1 MASGQRRGAAVRV
14 ERWRQSWGRRAV
26 LGIPYVWLLVFFLV
40 PLLIVAKISISEIR
54 VGVPPYEPL
63 LDFADGAFVGIRA
76 TFNNFVL
83 LFEDDLYVSAYFQS
97 LTIAGLSTLMCL
109 AVGYPMALAI
119 ARAEPTRRPPLLLL
133 VILPFWTSFLI
144 RVYAWMGILKDEGLL
159 NGFLMWTGIISEP
172 LVIMNTS
179 AAVYV
184 GIVYSYLPFMVLP
197 LYATLEKLDPALLE
211 AAADLG
217 ARPFRAFLSV
227 TLPLSVPGIVAGSL
241 LVFVPAV
248 GEYVIPDLL
257 GGGDTQMLG
266 KALWDMFALNRDW
279 PSAAALAV
287 AMLAALALP
296 IALFQRWQSKLDH
309 PEGVE

>member
-1 MASGQRRGAAVRV
+1 MRV
-14 ERWRQSWGRRAV
+14 GSWRQVWGRRAV
-26 LGIPYVWLLVFFLV
+26 LGIPYVWLLLFFLV

-63 LDFADGAFVGIRA
+63 LEFADGAFIGVRA
-76 TFNNFVL
+76 TVTNFVL

-97 LTIAGLSTLMCL
+97 LTIAGISTLLCL
-109 AVGYPMALAI
+109 LIGYPMALAI
-119 ARAEPTRRPPLLLL
+119 ARARPERRPPLLLL

-159 NGFLMWTGIISEP
+159 NGVLMWLGVISEP
-172 LVIMNTS
+172 LVILNTDT
-179 AAVYV
+179 AVYI

-197 LYATLEKLDPALLE
+197 LYATLEKLDPSLLE

-217 ARPFRAFLSV
+217 ARPIRAFWSV

-296 IALFQRWQSKLDH
+296 IALFQKWQSKLDN
-309 PEGVE
+309 PEGQE

>member
-1 MASGQRRGAAVRV
+1 M
-14 ERWRQSWGRRAV
+14 
-26 LGIPYVWLLVFFLV
+26 GIPYVWLLLFFLV

-63 LDFADGAFVGIRA
+63 LEFADGAFIGVRA
-76 TFNNFVL
+76 TVTNFVL

-97 LTIAGLSTLMCL
+97 LTIAGVSTLLCL
-109 AVGYPMALAI
+109 LIGYPMALAI
-119 ARAEPTRRPPLLLL
+119 ARARPERRPPLLLL

-159 NGFLMWTGIISEP
+159 NGVLMWLGVISEP
-172 LVIMNTS
+172 LVILNTDT
-179 AAVYV
+179 AVYI

-197 LYATLEKLDPALLE
+197 LYATLEKLDPSLLE

-217 ARPFRAFLSV
+217 ARPIRAFWSV

-296 IALFQRWQSKLDH
+296 IALFQKWQSKLDN
-309 PEGVE
+309 PEGQE

>member
-1 MASGQRRGAAVRV
+1 MKQL
-14 ERWRQSWGRRAV
+14 WGRRAV
-26 LGIPYVWLLVFFLV
+26 LGIPYAWLVAFFLI
-40 PLLIVAKISISEIR
+40 PLLIVAKISVSEIAQA
-54 VGVPPYEPL
+54 VPPYEAL
-63 LDFADGAFVGIRA
+63 FEFVDGKHVEVHA
-76 TFNNFVL
+76 TLQNFIL

-97 LTIAGLSTLMCL
+97 LTIAGVSTLLCL
-109 AVGYPMALAI
+109 LIGYPMALGI
-119 ARAEPTRRPPLLLL
+119 ARAPESQRGPLLLL

-159 NGFLMWTGIISEP
+159 NGLLMWLGVIDDPLII
-172 LVIMNTS
+172 LNTDI
-179 AAVYV
+179 AVYI

-197 LYATLEKLDPALLE
+197 LYASLEKLDPSLLE

-217 ARPFRAFLSV
+217 AKPIKAFWAV
-227 TLPLSVPGIVAGSL
+227 TLPLSIPGIVAGSL

-287 AMLAALALP
+287 AMLAALAVP
-296 IALFQRWQSKLDH
+296 IAFFQKWQNRLEH
-309 PEGVE
+309 PEGEE

>member
-1 MASGQRRGAAVRV
+1 MRV

-26 LGIPYVWLLVFFLV
+26 LGVPFVWLLVFFLV

-63 LDFADGAFVGIRA
+63 LEFADGAFVGLRA
-76 TFNNFVL
+76 TINNFQL
-83 LFEDDLYVSAYFQS
+83 LFEDSLYVGAYFQS
-97 LTIAGLSTLMCL
+97 LTIAALSTLMCL
-109 AVGYPMALAI
+109 LIGYPMALAI
-119 ARAEPTRRPPLLLL
+119 ARAAPNRRPPLLLL

-144 RVYAWMGILKDEGLL
+144 RVYAWMGILKEEGLL
-159 NGFLMWTGIISEP
+159 NGLLMWLGVISEP
-172 LVIMNTS
+172 LVILNTT

-197 LYATLEKLDPALLE
+197 LYATLEKLDPSLLE

-217 ARPFRAFLSV
+217 ARPIRAFWSV
-227 TLPLSVPGIVAGSL
+227 TLPLSLPGIVSGSL

-287 AMLAALALP
+287 AMLAALAVP
-296 IALFQRWQSKLDH
+296 IALFQHWQAKLDQAQ
-309 PEGVE
+309 E

>member
-1 MASGQRRGAAVRV
+1 MAPRQRRGVAVRV
-14 ERWRQSWGRRAV
+14 GSWRQVWGRRAV
-26 LGIPYVWLLVFFLV
+26 LGIPYVWLLLFFLV

-63 LDFADGAFVGIRA
+63 LEFADGAFIGVRA
-76 TFNNFVL
+76 TVTNFVL

-97 LTIAGLSTLMCL
+97 LTIAGVSTLLCL
-109 AVGYPMALAI
+109 LIGYPMALAI
-119 ARAEPTRRPPLLLL
+119 ARARPERRPPLLLL

-159 NGFLMWTGIISEP
+159 NGVLMWLGIISEP
-172 LVIMNTS
+172 LVILNTDT
-179 AAVYV
+179 AVYI

-197 LYATLEKLDPALLE
+197 LYATLEKLDPSLLE

-217 ARPFRAFLSV
+217 ARPIRAFWSV

-296 IALFQRWQSKLDH
+296 IALFQKWQSKLDN
-309 PEGVE
+309 PEGQE

>member
-1 MASGQRRGAAVRV
+1 MRV
-14 ERWRQSWGRRAV
+14 GSWRQSLGRRAV
-26 LGIPYVWLLVFFLV
+26 LGVPFVWLLIFFLV

-63 LDFADGAFVGIRA
+63 LEFADGTFVGLRA
-76 TFNNFVL
+76 TFNNFQL
-83 LFEDDLYVSAYFQS
+83 LFEDSLYVGAYFES
-97 LTIAGLSTLMCL
+97 LTIAALSTLMCL
-109 AVGYPMALAI
+109 LIGYPMALAI
-119 ARAEPTRRPPLLLL
+119 ARAAPNRRPPLLLL
-133 VILPFWTSFLI
+133 IILPFWTSFLI
-144 RVYAWMGILKDEGLL
+144 RVYAWMGILKEEGLL
-159 NGFLMWTGIISEP
+159 NGLLLWLGVISEP
-172 LVIMNTS
+172 LVILNTT

-197 LYATLEKLDPALLE
+197 LYATLEKLDPSLLE

-217 ARPFRAFLSV
+217 ARPIRAFWSV
-227 TLPLSVPGIVAGSL
+227 TLPLSLPGIVSGSL

-287 AMLAALALP
+287 AMLAALAVP
-296 IALFQRWQSKLDH
+296 IALFQHWQAKLDN
-309 PEGVE
+309 PEDQE

>member
-1 MASGQRRGAAVRV
+1 MRV
-14 ERWRQSWGRRAV
+14 GSWRQHWGRRAV

-54 VGVPPYEPL
+54 IGVPPYEPL
-63 LDFADGAFVGIRA
+63 LQFADGAFVGLHA
-76 TFNNFVL
+76 TVNNFVL

-97 LTIAGLSTLMCL
+97 LTIAGVSTLLCL
-109 AVGYPMALAI
+109 LIGYPMALAI

-172 LVIMNTS
+172 LVILNTT

-197 LYATLEKLDPALLE
+197 LYATLEKLDGSLLE

-217 ARPFRAFLSV
+217 ARPIRAFLSV
-227 TLPLSVPGIVAGSL
+227 TLPLSLPGIVAGSL

-296 IALFQRWQSKLDH
+296 IALFQKWQSKLDH
-309 PEGVE
+309 PEGEE

>member
-1 MASGQRRGAAVRV
+1 MRV
-14 ERWRQSWGRRAV
+14 GSWRQSWGRRAV
-26 LGIPYVWLLVFFLV
+26 LGVPFVWLLVFFLV

-63 LDFADGAFVGIRA
+63 LEFADGAFVAFRA

-83 LFEDDLYVSAYFQS
+83 LFEDSLYVGAYFQS
-97 LTIAGLSTLMCL
+97 LTIAGLSTLLCL
-109 AVGYPMALAI
+109 LIGYPMALAI
-119 ARAEPTRRPPLLLL
+119 ARAAPNRRPPLLLL

-159 NGFLMWTGIISEP
+159 NGALMWLGVISEP
-172 LVIMNTS
+172 LVILNTD
-179 AAVYV
+179 AAVYI

-197 LYATLEKLDPALLE
+197 LYATLEKLDPTLLE

-217 ARPFRAFLSV
+217 ARPIRAFWSV

-287 AMLAALALP
+287 AMLAALAVP
-296 IALFQRWQSKLDH
+296 IALFQRWQSKLDN
-309 PEGVE
+309 PEDRA

>member
-1 MASGQRRGAAVRV
+1 MRV
-14 ERWRQSWGRRAV
+14 GSWRQSLGRRAV
-26 LGIPYVWLLVFFLV
+26 LGVPFVWLLIFFLV

-63 LDFADGAFVGIRA
+63 LEFADGAFVGLRA
-76 TFNNFVL
+76 TFNNFQL
-83 LFEDDLYVSAYFQS
+83 LFEDSLYVGAYFES
-97 LTIAGLSTLMCL
+97 LTIAALSTLMCL
-109 AVGYPMALAI
+109 LIGYPMALAI
-119 ARAEPTRRPPLLLL
+119 ARAAPNRRPPLLLL

-144 RVYAWMGILKDEGLL
+144 RVYAWMGILKEEGLL
-159 NGFLMWTGIISEP
+159 NGLLLWLGVISEP
-172 LVIMNTS
+172 LVILNTT

-197 LYATLEKLDPALLE
+197 LYATLEKLDPSLLE

-217 ARPFRAFLSV
+217 ARPIRAFWSV
-227 TLPLSVPGIVAGSL
+227 TLPLSLPGIVSGSL

-287 AMLAALALP
+287 AMLAALAVP
-296 IALFQRWQSKLDH
+296 IALFQHWQAKLDN
-309 PEGVE
+309 PEDQE

>member
-1 MASGQRRGAAVRV
+1 MRV
-14 ERWRQSWGRRAV
+14 GSWRQSWGRRAV
-26 LGIPYVWLLVFFLV
+26 LGVPFIWLLVFFLV

-63 LDFADGAFVGIRA
+63 LEFADGTFVGLRA
-76 TFNNFVL
+76 TVTNFVL
-83 LFEDDLYVSAYFQS
+83 LFEDDLYVGAYFQS
-97 LTIAGLSTLMCL
+97 LTIAALSTLMCL
-109 AVGYPMALAI
+109 LIGYPMALAI
-119 ARAEPTRRPPLLLL
+119 ARAAPNRRPPLLLL

-144 RVYAWMGILKDEGLL
+144 RVYAWMGILKEEGLL
-159 NGFLMWTGIISEP
+159 NGLLMWLGVISEP
-172 LVIMNTS
+172 LVILNTT

-197 LYATLEKLDPALLE
+197 LYATLEKLDPSLLE

-217 ARPFRAFLSV
+217 ARPIRAFWSV
-227 TLPLSVPGIVAGSL
+227 TLPLSLPGIVSGSL

-287 AMLAALALP
+287 AMLAALAVP
-296 IALFQRWQSKLDH
+296 IALFQHWQAKLDN
-309 PEGVE
+309 PEDQE

>member
-1 MASGQRRGAAVRV
+1 VRV
-14 ERWRQSWGRRAV
+14 ASWKLVWGRRAV
-26 LGIPYVWLLVFFLV
+26 LGIPYAWLIAFFLI
-40 PLLIVAKISISEIR
+40 PLLIVAKISVSEIAQA
-54 VGVPPYEPL
+54 VPPYEAL
-63 LDFADGAFVGIRA
+63 FEFVDGQHVKVHA
-76 TFNNFVL
+76 TLQNFIL

-97 LTIAGLSTLMCL
+97 LTIAGVSTLLCL
-109 AVGYPMALAI
+109 LIGYPMALGI
-119 ARAEPTRRPPLLLL
+119 ARAPESQRGPLLLL

-159 NGFLMWTGIISEP
+159 NGLLMWLGIIDDP
-172 LVIMNTS
+172 LVILNTDI
-179 AAVYV
+179 AVYI

-217 ARPFRAFLSV
+217 AKPIKTFWAV

-287 AMLAALALP
+287 AMLAALAVP
-296 IALFQRWQSKLDH
+296 IAVFQKWQSRLER
-309 PEGVE
+309 PEGEE

>member
-1 MASGQRRGAAVRV
+1 MRV
-14 ERWRQSWGRRAV
+14 GSWRQSWGRRAV
-26 LGIPYVWLLVFFLV
+26 LGVPFVWLLVFFLV

-63 LDFADGAFVGIRA
+63 LEFADGAFVAFRA

-83 LFEDDLYVSAYFQS
+83 LFEDSLYVGAYFQS
-97 LTIAGLSTLMCL
+97 LTIAGLSTLLCL
-109 AVGYPMALAI
+109 LIGYPMALAI
-119 ARAEPTRRPPLLLL
+119 ARAAPNRRPPLLLL

-159 NGFLMWTGIISEP
+159 NGALMWLGVISEP
-172 LVIMNTS
+172 LVILNTD
-179 AAVYV
+179 AAVYI

-197 LYATLEKLDPALLE
+197 LYATLEKLDPTLLE

-217 ARPFRAFLSV
+217 ARPIRAFWSV

-287 AMLAALALP
+287 AMLAALAVP
-296 IALFQRWQSKLDH
+296 IALFQHWQAKLDN
-309 PEGVE
+309 PEGQE

>member
-1 MASGQRRGAAVRV
+1 MRVGDWRRV
-14 ERWRQSWGRRAV
+14 WGRRAV
-26 LGIPYVWLLVFFLV
+26 LGVPFAWLLVFFLV
-40 PLLIVAKISISEIR
+40 PLAIVAKISLSEMRSAI
-54 VGVPPYEPL
+54 PPYEPFFE
-63 LDFADGAFVGIRA
+63 FADGALVGIKA
-76 TFNNFVL
+76 TFSNFGL
-83 LFEDDLYVSAYFQS
+83 LFQDDLYVGAYFTS
-97 LTIAGLSTLMCL
+97 VGIAGASTLMCL

-119 ARAEPTRRPPLLLL
+119 ARARPDRRGPLLML

-144 RVYAWMGILKDEGLL
+144 RVYAWMGILKEEGLL
-159 NGFLMWTGIISEP
+159 NGLLLWLGVIAEP
-172 LVIMNTS
+172 LIILNTD

-197 LYATLEKLDPALLE
+197 LYATLEKQDPTLLE

-227 TLPLSVPGIVAGSL
+227 TLPLSMPGIVAGSL

-266 KALWDMFALNRDW
+266 KVLWDVFSLNRDW
-279 PSAAALAV
+279 PSAAALAMS
-287 AMLAALALP
+287 MLLALAIP
-296 IALFQRWQSKLDH
+296 IVLFQRLQARLERDEKR
-309 PEGVE
+309 

>member
-1 MASGQRRGAAVRV
+1 M
-14 ERWRQSWGRRAV
+14 V
-26 LGIPYVWLLVFFLV
+26 LGIPYVWLVAFFLV
-40 PLLIVAKISISEIR
+40 PLLIVGKISISEIAQA
-54 VGVPPYEPL
+54 VPPYEPL
-63 LDFADGAFVGIRA
+63 LEFAEGALVGVHA
-76 TFNNFVL
+76 TFTNFTL
-83 LFEDDLYVSAYFQS
+83 LFEDDLYVTAYFQS
-97 LTIAGLSTLMCL
+97 LTIAGISTIFCL
-109 AVGYPMALAI
+109 LIGYPMALAI
-119 ARAEPTRRPPLLLL
+119 ARAREDRRGPLLLL

-159 NGFLMWTGIISEP
+159 NGVLLWLGVISEP
-172 LVIMNTS
+172 LVILNTDT
-179 AAVYV
+179 AVYI
-184 GIVYSYLPFMVLP
+184 GIIYSYLPFMVLP

-217 ARPFRAFLSV
+217 AKPLRAFWSV

-287 AMLAALALP
+287 AMLAALAVP
-296 IALFQRWQSKLDH
+296 IALFQKWQSRLEQRED
-309 PEGVE
+309 EA

>member
-1 MASGQRRGAAVRV
+1 VRV
-14 ERWRQSWGRRAV
+14 GGWQRVWGRRAV
-26 LGIPYVWLLVFFLV
+26 LGIPYAWLIAFFLI
-40 PLLIVAKISISEIR
+40 PLLIVAKISVSEIAQA
-54 VGVPPYEPL
+54 VPPYEPL
-63 LDFADGAFVGIRA
+63 FEFVDGIQFKVHA
-76 TFNNFVL
+76 TLQNFVL

-97 LTIAGLSTLMCL
+97 LTIAGVSTLLCL
-109 AVGYPMALAI
+109 LIGYPMALGI
-119 ARAEPTRRPPLLLL
+119 ARAPESQRGPLLLL

-159 NGFLMWTGIISEP
+159 NGLLMALGLIEDP
-172 LVIMNTS
+172 LVILNTDV
-179 AAVYV
+179 AVYI

-197 LYATLEKLDPALLE
+197 LYATLEKLDPSLLE

-217 ARPFRAFLSV
+217 AKPIRAFWSV
-227 TLPLSVPGIVAGSL
+227 TLPLSIPGIVAGSL

-287 AMLAALALP
+287 AMLAALAVP
-296 IALFQRWQSKLDH
+296 IAFFQKWQNKLEH
-309 PEGVE
+309 PEGEE

>member
-1 MASGQRRGAAVRV
+1 MRV
-14 ERWRQSWGRRAV
+14 GSWRQVWGRRAV
-26 LGIPYVWLLVFFLV
+26 LGIPYVWLLLFFLV

-63 LDFADGAFVGIRA
+63 LEFADGAFIGVRA
-76 TFNNFVL
+76 TVTNFVL

-97 LTIAGLSTLMCL
+97 LTIAGVSTLLCL
-109 AVGYPMALAI
+109 LIGYPMALAI
-119 ARAEPTRRPPLLLL
+119 ARARPERRPPLLLL

-159 NGFLMWTGIISEP
+159 NGVLMWLGVISEP
-172 LVIMNTS
+172 LVILNTDT
-179 AAVYV
+179 AVYI

-197 LYATLEKLDPALLE
+197 LYATLEKLDPSLLE

-217 ARPFRAFLSV
+217 ARPIRAFWSV

-287 AMLAALALP
+287 AMLAALAVP
-296 IALFQRWQSKLDH
+296 IALFQKWQSKLDN
-309 PEGVE
+309 PEGQE

>member
-1 MASGQRRGAAVRV
+1 MRVGGWQRL
-14 ERWRQSWGRRAV
+14 WGRRVV
-26 LGIPYVWLLVFFLV
+26 LGIPYVWLVAFFLV
-40 PLLIVAKISISEIR
+40 PLLIVGKISISEIAQA
-54 VGVPPYEPL
+54 VPPYEPL
-63 LDFADGAFVGIRA
+63 LEFAEGGLVAVRA
-76 TFNNFVL
+76 TFTNFTL
-83 LFEDDLYVSAYFQS
+83 LFEDDLYVTAYFQS
-97 LTIAGLSTLMCL
+97 LTIAGISTIFCL
-109 AVGYPMALAI
+109 LIGYPMALAI
-119 ARAEPTRRPPLLLL
+119 ARAREDRRGPLLLL

-159 NGFLMWTGIISEP
+159 NGLLLWLGVINEP
-172 LVIMNTS
+172 LVILNTDT
-179 AAVYV
+179 AVYI
-184 GIVYSYLPFMVLP
+184 GIIYSYLPFMVLP

-217 ARPFRAFLSV
+217 AKPLRAFWSV

-287 AMLAALALP
+287 VMLAALAVP
-296 IALFQRWQSKLDH
+296 IALFQKWQTKLEQAED
-309 PEGVE
+309 EV

>member
-1 MASGQRRGAAVRV
+1 MASAQRGGVAVKV
-14 ERWRQSWGRRAV
+14 EHRRQAWGRRAV
-26 LGIPYVWLLVFFLV
+26 LGVPYVWLLVFFLV

-63 LDFADGAFVGIRA
+63 FEFADGAFVGVRA

-83 LFEDDLYVSAYFQS
+83 LFEDSLYVGAYFQS
-97 LTIAGLSTLMCL
+97 LTIAGVSTQLCL
-109 AVGYPMALAI
+109 LVGYPMALAI
-119 ARAEPTRRPPLLLL
+119 ARARPSRRPPLLLL

-159 NGFLMWTGIISEP
+159 NGLLMWLGVISEP
-172 LVIMNTS
+172 LVILNTTT
-179 AAVYV
+179 AVYI

-197 LYATLEKLDPALLE
+197 LYATLEKLDPSLLE

-217 ARPFRAFLSV
+217 ARPIRAFLSV
-227 TLPLSVPGIVAGSL
+227 TLPLSLPGIVAGSL

-287 AMLAALALP
+287 AMLAALAVP
-296 IALFQRWQSKLDH
+296 IAVFQKWQSKLDGA
-309 PEGVE
+309 EDRE

>member
-1 MASGQRRGAAVRV
+1 M
-14 ERWRQSWGRRAV
+14 

-63 LDFADGAFVGIRA
+63 LEFADGAFVGIRA

-83 LFEDDLYVSAYFQS
+83 LFEDDLYVGAYFQS
-97 LTIAGLSTLMCL
+97 LTIAGISTLLCL
-109 AVGYPMALAI
+109 LIGYPMALAI
-119 ARAEPTRRPPLLLL
+119 ARAQPSRRGPLLLL

-159 NGFLMWTGIISEP
+159 NGFLMWAGVISEP
-172 LVIMNTS
+172 LVILNTDI
-179 AAVYV
+179 AVYV

-197 LYATLEKLDPALLE
+197 LYATLEKLDPSLLE

-217 ARPFRAFLSV
+217 ARPIRAFVSV
-227 TLPLSVPGIVAGSL
+227 TLPLSLPGIVAGSL

-287 AMLAALALP
+287 AMLAALAVP
-296 IALFQRWQSKLDH
+296 IALFQKWQSKLDQG
-309 PEGVE
+309 EDAA

>member
-1 MASGQRRGAAVRV
+1 MRV
-14 ERWRQSWGRRAV
+14 GSWRQVWGRRAV
-26 LGIPYVWLLVFFLV
+26 LGIPYVWLLLFFLV

-63 LDFADGAFVGIRA
+63 LEFADGAFIGVRA
-76 TFNNFVL
+76 TVTNFVL

-97 LTIAGLSTLMCL
+97 LTIAGVSTLLCL
-109 AVGYPMALAI
+109 LIGYPMALAI
-119 ARAEPTRRPPLLLL
+119 ARARPERRPPLLLL

-159 NGFLMWTGIISEP
+159 NGVLMWLGVISEP
-172 LVIMNTS
+172 LVILNTDT
-179 AAVYV
+179 AVYI

-197 LYATLEKLDPALLE
+197 LYATLEKLDPSLLE

-217 ARPFRAFLSV
+217 ARPIRAFWSV

-296 IALFQRWQSKLDH
+296 IALFQKWQSKLDN
-309 PEGVE
+309 PEGQE